1 MGAMS
6 RDGDLEMTP
15 GTEHSTHTKNK
26 DADARPLERWHTH
39 SATQDA
45 GAVDVLC
52 NVRCMGATVHGGM
65 SRGCPCHGAGR

>member
-15 GTEHSTHTKNK
+15 GTERSMHTKNK
-26 DADARPLERWHTH
+26 DADAQPLERRHTH

-52 NVRCMGATVHGGM
+52 NVRRMGVTVHGGM
-65 SRGCPCHGAGR
+65 SCGCPRHGAGR